1 MFEDFEV
8 AFGDEDFDAAAP
20 SAPVVSATNKE
31 VAGEVPPV
39 TSVPPLPPPV
49 VRPSRVIGMDDVPEN
64 EGEDDPDLEILL
76 GPGGSLPSQLPAS
89 VPKRK
94 RSGRAASSSDAPV
107 VPSKKAKRGKGK
119 GKAHE
124 VAEGPEES
132 SDLSP
137 HLEGALTTLNE
148 HVPEAVWGEISET
161 PTKVALRSLI
171 SSLSTV
177 NLHMGFFFL
186 LLIC

>member
-20 SAPVVSATNKE
+20 SAPAVPAVDKE
-31 VAGEVPPV
+31 VAGEVPPA
-39 TSVPPLPPPV
+39 TSAPPPPHPAT
-49 VRPSRVIGMDDVPEN
+49 RPPRVIGTDDVPEN
-64 EGEDDPDLEILL
+64 EGEDDPDLQILL
-76 GPGGSLPSQLPAS
+76 GPGGSLSTQIPAP

-94 RSGRAASSSDAPV
+94 RSGRAVSSSDAPV
-107 VPSKKAKRGKGK
+107 VPSKKVKRGKGK

-124 VAEGPEES
+124 VVEGTEDS

-148 HVPEAVWGEISET
+148 HVPEAVWDEISET
-161 PTKVALRSLI
+161 PTKVALRNFI
-171 SSLSTV
+171 SSISTV
-177 NLHMGFFFL
+177 IFPTSSSSCF
-186 LLIC
+186 